1 MRILVANSRSGAVRR
16 LAGGQRGRAGR
27 HAAEAALRRALAAA
41 GAGETAVRVVPPRRI
56 EAALRAAA
64 QEAEELWVAGG
75 DGTLR
80 TAARFLIHT
89 GKPLGV
95 VPLGT
100 MNLLAR
106 DLAIP
111 LDLDGALRALAEAPV
126 GRIDVGRMD
135 EGLFLNKS
143 SLGLYPEMIID
154 RDRRQRLWGYGKWPA
169 MLRAMWRALRR
180 NRLMELTLETEGA
193 PPRRI
198 RSPAV
203 VVATNAYEFRTGR
216 LFRKT
221 DLAAGELTAYISHE
235 TGWLGSLGQ
244 FAKLFLGTL
253 EGDPELEVV
262 RTQRLTIDFARSRP
276 VANDGEVEF
285 VRGPVSYSVEA
296 RALAVRWPGLAA
308 RDEAA

>member
-16 LAGGQRGRAGR
+16 LAGGRPGRAGR
-27 HAAEAALRRALAAA
+27 HAAEAALRRALDAA
-41 GAGETAVRVVPPRRI
+41 GAGGTVVRVVPPRRI
-56 EAALRAAA
+56 DVALRVAA

-80 TAARFLIHT
+80 AAAGVLLHT

-111 LDLDGALRALAEAPV
+111 LDLAGALRALAEAPI
-126 GRIDVGRMD
+126 GQIDVGRMND
-135 EGLFLNKS
+135 ALFLNKS
-143 SLGLYPEMIID
+143 ALGLYPEMIID
-154 RDRRQRLWGYGKWPA
+154 RERRQRLWGYGKWPA

-180 NRLMELTLETEGA
+180 NRLMELTLEAEGA
-193 PPRRI
+193 SPRHI
-198 RSPAV
+198 LSPAV
-203 VVATNAYEFRTGR
+203 VVATNAYEFRAGR
-216 LFRKT
+216 LFRKPE
-221 DLAAGELTAYISHE
+221 LASGELTAYISHE
-235 TGWLGSLGQ
+235 KGWMGTLGQ

-253 EGDPELEVV
+253 ERDPELEVV
-262 RTQRLTIDFARSRP
+262 RTHRLIINFTRSRP

-285 VRGPVSYSVEA
+285 VRAPVCYSVEP
-296 RALAVRWPGLAA
+296 RALTVRWPGLAA
-308 RDEAA
+308 RDGAA